1 MFAIKISKNH
11 WRTLKDAKRH
21 KLRLRKFKAERK
33 QWNEN
38 HWQTLQRAIS
48 IEIRKHKENGR
59 FDSSCLLCFCRYTPF
74 ALSICRRVCVCMI
87 VRFELVVP
95 FVCLSISYRRGQ
107 CIQSAQH
114 NTKAAVTVAVELRV
128 RNRETVQPSILMFSW
143 VYNNPI
149 ISIKLLALEYDVLL
163 SDCFRTEYYFE

>member
-1 MFAIKISKNH
+1 
-11 WRTLKDAKRH
+11 
-21 KLRLRKFKAERK
+21 
-33 QWNEN
+33 
-38 HWQTLQRAIS
+38 
-48 IEIRKHKENGR
+48 
-59 FDSSCLLCFCRYTPF
+59 
-74 ALSICRRVCVCMI
+74 MI

-107 CIQSAQH
+107 CIQSTQH
-114 NTKAAVTVAVELRV
+114 NTKAAVTVALELRV
-128 RNRETVQPSILMFSW
+128 QQFNRETVQPSILMFSW